1 MIPDCISFNSIP
13 HTTRIFSDFLSYSP
27 EIRKFFPTPPDVEH
41 VAAFAKSVPRDRER
55 QARVADALE
64 KQNRA
69 WGASD
74 STLRNIQRL
83 RDGAFAVVT
92 GQQVGLFGGP
102 LMSLFKAASVLALA
116 GQLQNQGVDC
126 VPVFWMATA
135 DHDLDEVNQALL
147 LTHDFQLAPF
157 TAKTAGVAG
166 APVAHLR
173 FAEGTN
179 EIVAEA
185 AKLLGESLAADYL
198 RQSYVEGETFS
209 NAFAKLYTRMFREH
223 GLIFLDPAD
232 PELHR
237 IAAPLFAGRDAPL
250 RRTRPGSAGAQPG
263 VA

>member
-27 EIRKFFPTPPDVEH
+27 AVRKFFPTQPDLEH
-41 VAAFAKSVPRDRER
+41 VAIFAKSVPRDRER

-69 WGASD
+69 WGASGA
-74 STLRNIQRL
+74 TLRNIQRL
-83 RDGAFAVVT
+83 RDGAYAVVT

-116 GQLQNQGVDC
+116 RQVEQSGVEC
-126 VPVFWMATA
+126 VPVFWMASE

-157 TAKTAGVAG
+157 TAKTAGITG

-179 EIVAEA
+179 ETVAQA

-198 RQSYVEGETFS
+198 RQSYAEGETFS
-209 NAFAKLYTRMFREH
+209 NAFAKLYTRLFRTC
-223 GLIFLDPAD
+223 LLYTS
-232 PELHR
+232 R
-237 IAAPLFAGRDAPL
+237 C
-250 RRTRPGSAGAQPG
+250 
-263 VA
+263 V